1 MTINKKMFKKLSEE
15 HRKAWEELIRFEN
28 DLVKRYGSTLLKN
41 LTEDERK
48 QYAALAK
55 KCEATC

>member
-1 MTINKKMFKKLSEE
+1 MTINKKMFRKLRKE
-15 HRKAWEELIRFEN
+15 HKKAWDELIRFEN
-28 DLVKRYGSTLLKN
+28 AIVERYGNALLKN

-48 QYAALAK
+48 QYLALIK